1 MAGAMLRSFKFLI
14 LATGLVTL
22 SAGLPTAASA
32 QELLTVN
39 GVEVD
44 VTGDDANAARN
55 AAFIQGQRKAFDK
68 LIGQLADP
76 ASAASLPPLSD
87 DQIGAM
93 VSDFEIETEATS
105 TVRYLGTLTFR
116 FYADPVRQYLAG
128 SGVRFTATQSP
139 PIVVVP
145 ILTQGDSQLLW
156 DDGNLWLQAWSAHGG
171 GALVPVRVPIGD
183 LNDIAAITVEQ
194 ALAGD
199 AGSFDVLARRYGAAD
214 TLVAEARIDPA
225 TMVAG
230 GEAVVTVTARRY
242 GPAGLMAT
250 FQDEVRGSADDLPA
264 LYASAVD
271 KLDMQLEQNWKSQ
284 ALTTT
289 GSAMGNRLEVS
300 AIVQSLDEWLEVQR
314 RLQQV
319 TAVQGIE
326 LKYLAVREA
335 RFDLI
340 YAGDPLSL
348 GRALAGRG
356 LQLIANGTGW
366 NLGLIGGYT
375 GPTITTIQAPTT
387 TVQPAPVTDPM
398 APVDPSTQPDTSILP
413 PP

>member
-14 LATGLVTL
+14 LATGLV
-22 SAGLPTAASA
+22 ALPASLPNVASA

-68 LIGQLADP
+68 LIGQLVDP

-128 SGVRFTATQSP
+128 TGARYTATQSP

-183 LNDIAAITVEQ
+183 LNDIAAINVEQ

-225 TMVAG
+225 TLATG
-230 GEAVVTVTARRY
+230 GEAVVTLTAKRY
-242 GPAGLMAT
+242 GPTGLVAT
-250 FQDEVRGSADDLPA
+250 FQDEVRGPAGNLPA

-271 KLDMQLEQNWKSQ
+271 KLDTQLEQSWKSQ

-300 AIVQSLDEWLEVQR
+300 AIVQSLDEWIEVQR

-319 TAVQGIE
+319 SVVQGIE
-326 LKYLAVREA
+326 LQYLAVREA

-348 GRALAGRG
+348 GRALEGRG

-366 NLGLIGGYT
+366 NMALIGGYT

-387 TVQPAPVTDPM
+387 TVQPAPVTNPLV
-398 APVDPSTQPDTSILP
+398 PVDPSAQPDTTVLP
-413 PP
+413 QP

>member
-1 MAGAMLRSFKFLI
+1 MLRSFRFLI
-14 LATGLVTL
+14 LATGLVAL
-22 SAGLPTAASA
+22 SAGLPGTASA

-44 VTGDDANAARN
+44 VTGDDANSARN
-55 AAFIQGQRKAFDK
+55 AAFVQGQRKAFDK
-68 LIGQLADP
+68 LIGQLVDP

-128 SGVRFTATQSP
+128 SGARYTATQSP

-156 DDGNLWLQAWSAHGG
+156 DDGNLWLQAWSQHGG

-183 LNDIAAITVEQ
+183 LNDIASINVES
-194 ALAGD
+194 ALTGN
-199 AGSFDVLARRYGAAD
+199 AGSFDALERRYGAAD

-225 TMVAG
+225 TIVAG
-230 GEAVVTVTARRY
+230 GEAVITLTGKRY
-242 GPAGLMAT
+242 GPTGLVAT
-250 FQDEVRGSADDLPA
+250 FQDEVRGPADNLPA
-264 LYASAVD
+264 LYATAVD
-271 KLDMQLEQNWKSQ
+271 RLDAQLEQSWKSQ

-289 GSAMGNRLEVS
+289 GGSMGNRLEVS
-300 AIVQSLDEWLEVQR
+300 AIVQSLDEWIEVQR

-319 TAVQGIE
+319 SVVQSID

-348 GRALAGRG
+348 GRALEGRG
-356 LQLIANGTGW
+356 LRLIANGTGW
-366 NLGLIGGYT
+366 NLGLVGGYT

-387 TVQPAPVTDPM
+387 TVQPAPVADPM
-398 APVDPSTQPDTSILP
+398 AQPDTIVPSVP
-413 PP
+413 

>member
-1 MAGAMLRSFKFLI
+1 MAGAMLGSFKFLI
-14 LATGLVTL
+14 LATGLVAL
-22 SAGLPTAASA
+22 SASLPTTISA

-44 VTGDDANAARN
+44 VTGDDANSARN

-68 LIGQLADP
+68 LIGQLVDP

-128 SGVRFTATQSP
+128 SGARYTATQSP

-156 DDGNLWLQAWSAHGG
+156 DDGNLWLQAWSQHGG

-183 LNDIAAITVEQ
+183 LNDIASINVES
-194 ALAGD
+194 ALTGN
-199 AGSFDVLARRYGAAD
+199 AGSFDALERRYGAAD
-214 TLVAEARIDPA
+214 TLVAEASIDP
-225 TMVAG
+225 TTIVAG
-230 GEAVVTVTARRY
+230 GEAVIMLTAKRY
-242 GPAGLMAT
+242 GPTGLVAT
-250 FQDEVRGSADDLPA
+250 FQDEVRGPADDLPA
-264 LYASAVD
+264 LYATAVD
-271 KLDMQLEQNWKSQ
+271 RLDAQLEQSWKSQ

-289 GSAMGNRLEVS
+289 GGSMGNRLEIS
-300 AIVQSLDEWLEVQR
+300 AIVQSLDEWIEVQR

-319 TAVQGIE
+319 SVVQGID

-348 GRALAGRG
+348 GRALEGRG

-366 NLGLIGGYT
+366 NLALVGGYT

-398 APVDPSTQPDTSILP
+398 APVDPSAQPGTTAPSVP
-413 PP
+413 

>member
-1 MAGAMLRSFKFLI
+1 MAAAMLRSLRFLI
-14 LATGLVTL
+14 LATGF
-22 SAGLPTAASA
+22 AALPASVPAPASA

-44 VTGDDANAARN
+44 VTGDSAAAARN

-68 LIGQLADP
+68 LIGQLVDP

-87 DQIGAM
+87 DRIGAM

-116 FYADPVRQYLAG
+116 FYADAVRQYLAG
-128 SGVRFTATQSP
+128 SGARFTATRSP

-145 ILTQGDSQLLW
+145 ILTEGDRSLLW
-156 DDGNLWLQAWSAHGG
+156 DEGNLWLAAWASRGG

-183 LNDIAAITVEQ
+183 LNDIAAVDTER

-199 AGSFDVLARRYGAAD
+199 LASFDALTRRYGAAD
-214 TLVAEARIDPA
+214 TLVAEARIDP
-225 TMVAG
+225 TTIVPG
-230 GEAVVTVTARRY
+230 GEAVVALTAKRY
-242 GPAGLMAT
+242 GPAGLVAT
-250 FQDEVRGSADDLPA
+250 FEEEVRGSADDLPA

-271 KLDMQLEQNWKSQ
+271 ALDAQIERNWKSQ

-289 GSAMGNRLEVS
+289 GATVGNRLEVS
-300 AIVQSLDEWLEVQR
+300 AAIRSLDEWLEMQR

-319 TAVQGIE
+319 SAVQGVD
-326 LKYLAVREA
+326 LRYLAMREA
-335 RFDLI
+335 RFDLV
-340 YAGDPLSL
+340 YAGDPLGL
-348 GRALAGRG
+348 TRALQGRG
-356 LQLIANGTGW
+356 LQLMADGTAW
-366 NLGLIGGYT
+366 TLVLVGGYT
-375 GPTITTIQAPTT
+375 GPTITTIEAPTT

-398 APVDPSTQPDTSILP
+398 APVDPSAEPDAVPPLP
-413 PP
+413 

>member
-1 MAGAMLRSFKFLI
+1 MAGAMLGSFKFLA
-14 LATGLVTL
+14 LATGLVAL
-22 SAGLPTAASA
+22 SASLPTTISA

-44 VTGDDANAARN
+44 VTGDNANDARN

-68 LIGQLADP
+68 LIGQLVDP

-128 SGVRFTATQSP
+128 SGARYTATQSP

-156 DDGNLWLQAWSAHGG
+156 DDGNLWLQAWSQHGG

-183 LNDIAAITVEQ
+183 LNDIASINVES
-194 ALAGD
+194 ALTGN
-199 AGSFDVLARRYGAAD
+199 AGSFDALERRYGAAD
-214 TLVAEARIDPA
+214 TLVAEASIDPA
-225 TMVAG
+225 TIVAG
-230 GEAVVTVTARRY
+230 GEAVVTLTAKRY
-242 GPAGLMAT
+242 GPTGLVAT
-250 FQDEVRGSADDLPA
+250 FQDEVRGPADNLPA
-264 LYASAVD
+264 LYATAVD
-271 KLDMQLEQNWKSQ
+271 RLDAQLEQSWKSQ

-289 GSAMGNRLEVS
+289 GGSMGNRLEIS
-300 AIVQSLDEWLEVQR
+300 AIVQSLDEWIEVQR

-319 TAVQGIE
+319 SVVQGID

-348 GRALAGRG
+348 GRALEGRG

-366 NLGLIGGYT
+366 NLALVGGYT

-398 APVDPSTQPDTSILP
+398 APVDPSAQPGTAVP
-413 PP
+413 TVP

>member
-1 MAGAMLRSFKFLI
+1 MAGAMLGSFKFLI
-14 LATGLVTL
+14 LATGLVAL
-22 SAGLPTAASA
+22 SASLPTTISA

-44 VTGDDANAARN
+44 VTGDDANSARN

-68 LIGQLADP
+68 LIGQLVDP

-128 SGVRFTATQSP
+128 SGARYTATQSP

-156 DDGNLWLQAWSAHGG
+156 DDGNLWLQAWSQHGG

-183 LNDIAAITVEQ
+183 LNDIASINVES
-194 ALAGD
+194 ALTGN
-199 AGSFDVLARRYGAAD
+199 AGSFDALERRYGAAD
-214 TLVAEARIDPA
+214 TLVAEASIDP
-225 TMVAG
+225 TTIVAG
-230 GEAVVTVTARRY
+230 GEAVIMLTAKRY
-242 GPAGLMAT
+242 GPTGLVAT
-250 FQDEVRGSADDLPA
+250 FQDEVRGPADDLPA
-264 LYASAVD
+264 LYATAVD
-271 KLDMQLEQNWKSQ
+271 RLDAQLEQNWKSQ

-289 GSAMGNRLEVS
+289 GGSMGNRLEIS
-300 AIVQSLDEWLEVQR
+300 AIVQSLDEWIEVQR

-319 TAVQGIE
+319 SVVQGID

-348 GRALAGRG
+348 GRALEGRG

-366 NLGLIGGYT
+366 NLALVGGYT

-398 APVDPSTQPDTSILP
+398 APVDPSAQPGTAVP
-413 PP
+413 TVP

>member
-1 MAGAMLRSFKFLI
+1 MAGAMLRSFRFLI
-14 LATGLVTL
+14 LATGLVAL
-22 SAGLPTAASA
+22 SAGLPGTASA

-44 VTGDDANAARN
+44 VTGDDANSARN

-68 LIGQLADP
+68 LIGQLVDP

-128 SGVRFTATQSP
+128 SGARYTATQSP

-156 DDGNLWLQAWSAHGG
+156 DDGNLWLQAWSQHGG

-183 LNDIAAITVEQ
+183 LNDIASINVES
-194 ALAGD
+194 ALTGN
-199 AGSFDVLARRYGAAD
+199 AGSFDALERRYGAAD

-225 TMVAG
+225 TIVAG
-230 GEAVVTVTARRY
+230 GEAVITLTAKRY
-242 GPAGLMAT
+242 GPTGLVAT
-250 FQDEVRGSADDLPA
+250 FQDEVRGPADNLPA
-264 LYASAVD
+264 LYATAVD
-271 KLDMQLEQNWKSQ
+271 RLDAQLEQSWKSQ

-289 GSAMGNRLEVS
+289 GGSMGNRLEVS
-300 AIVQSLDEWLEVQR
+300 AIVQSLDEWIEVQR

-319 TAVQGIE
+319 SVVQSID

-348 GRALAGRG
+348 GRALEGRG
-356 LQLIANGTGW
+356 LRLIANGTGW
-366 NLGLIGGYT
+366 NLGLVGGYT

-387 TVQPAPVTDPM
+387 TVQPAPVADPM
-398 APVDPSTQPDTSILP
+398 AQPDTIVPSVP
-413 PP
+413 